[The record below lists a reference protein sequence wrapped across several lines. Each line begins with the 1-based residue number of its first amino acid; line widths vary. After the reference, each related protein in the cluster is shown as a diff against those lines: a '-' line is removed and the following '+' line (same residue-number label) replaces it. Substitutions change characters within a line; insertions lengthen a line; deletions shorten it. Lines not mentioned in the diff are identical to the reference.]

1 MKTPKFLNVIVAATF
16 MLVTSTIAAFAV
28 PATATTGVNVRSGPG
43 TGFGIVDTLH
53 AGEAVNVTECQGG
66 WCYVEKSGPDGWVSG
81 NYLQA
86 AAATPAAPAPSSA
99 ANDAAAAAAI
109 NVFGTI
115 AGAVIGNIITPPV
128 VPTPQVC
135 FFNGPNYS
143 GASFCV
149 DAGTDNTL
157 LAGFWN
163 DRISSVTV
171 PAGSTATVCRN
182 PVYGGACRTY
192 NADRANLHMIVNN
205 QVSSF
210 QTF

>member
-1 MKTPKFLNVIVAATF
+1 MKTPKFLNVIIASTFVMVA
-16 MLVTSTIAAFAV
+16 STIAALAV

-43 TGFGIVDTLH
+43 TNFAVVDTLH
-53 AGEAVNVTECQGG
+53 AGQAVNVTECQGG
-66 WCYVEKSGPDGWVSG
+66 WCYVEKPGPDGWVSG

-86 AAATPAAPAPSSA
+86 TEAPPPNNSA

-115 AGAVIGNIITPPV
+115 AAAVIGNIVTPPV
-128 VPTPQVC
+128 VPAPQIC
-135 FFNGPNYS
+135 FFDGANYT

-149 DAGTDNTL
+149 DAGTSNTQ

-171 PAGSTATVCRN
+171 PAGSTVTVCRN
-182 PVYGGACRTY
+182 ASYGGPCRTY
-192 NADRANLHMIVNN
+192 NADRAFLHALVNN
-205 QVSSF
+205 KVTSF